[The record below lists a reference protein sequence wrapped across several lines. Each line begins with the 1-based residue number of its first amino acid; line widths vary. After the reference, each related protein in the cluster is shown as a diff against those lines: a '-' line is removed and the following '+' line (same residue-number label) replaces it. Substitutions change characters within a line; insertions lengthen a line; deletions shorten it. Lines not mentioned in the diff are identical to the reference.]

1 MSSVLSKIF
10 NSTHLNPNSNRRTS
24 DQKASQ
30 SRIRFKRQ
38 LYTYPPYSDK
48 MRPTIERLDK
58 PSAYYLSKNKR
69 RKFGDRDGTQEDP
82 VDPLKDA
89 TTLYVGNL
97 SFYTTEEQI
106 HELFAKCGEI
116 KRLVMGLDRFAKT
129 PCGFCFVEYY
139 THQDALDCMKYIGGT
154 KLDERIIRTDLDP
167 GFQEGRQYGR
177 GKSGGQVRDEYR
189 DEYDP
194 GRGGYGRA
202 IADERRKEE
211 EEYGKGR

>member
-1 MSSVLSKIF
+1 LL
-10 NSTHLNPNSNRRTS
+10 TTAL
-24 DQKASQ
+24 Q
-30 SRIRFKRQ
+30 
-38 LYTYPPYSDK
+38 
-48 MRPTIERLDK
+48 
-58 PSAYYLSKNKR
+58 NKR
-69 RKFGDRDGTQEDP
+69 RQHGGGHDDRTPEPEEDP
-82 VDPLKDA
+82 LRDA

-106 HELFAKCGEI
+106 HELFSKCGEI
-116 KRLVMGLDRFAKT
+116 KRLVMGLDRNEKT

-189 DEYDP
+189 EEYDP
-194 GRGGYGRA
+194 GRGGYGKA
-202 IADERRKEE
+202 IATERQKEE
-211 EEYGKGR
+211 DEYGRGK

>member
-1 MSSVLSKIF
+1 MTATLF
-10 NSTHLNPNSNRRTS
+10 
-24 DQKASQ
+24 
-30 SRIRFKRQ
+30 
-38 LYTYPPYSDK
+38 
-48 MRPTIERLDK
+48 PTVDRLDR
-58 PSAYYLSKNKR
+58 PSAYYVGKNKR
-69 RKFGDRDGTQEDP
+69 RKYSQDDTNIVEDP
-82 VDPLKDA
+82 NDNLRNA

-116 KRLVMGLDRFAKT
+116 KRLVMGLDRFNKT

-139 THQDALDCMKYIGGT
+139 THQDALDCLKYVGGT

-167 GFQEGRQYGR
+167 GFEEGRQYGR

-189 DEYDP
+189 EEYDP

-202 IADERRKEE
+202 YAESDQRQKEE